1 MALEKYNEI
10 RQGLADTQVCHTLL
24 STMNIHPLPKLTL

>member
-10 RQGLADTQVCHTLL
+10 RQGLADTQVKDIIARDKAKVLIIT
-24 STMNIHPLPKLTL
+24 